1 MQFWQVR
8 CKICTHMSKESP
20 KILTRRNLII
30 AGIPASLVGATAAA
44 QCWATRKETRSGEPE
59 KPPVLLFIEGEA
71 VTFPRG
77 VVLNLTRGL
86 QMTIKPKIMGKL
98 TANPDVG
105 INLPENYQGIIAF
118 AGQMTIVTQ
127 EPRPQVARRLLEPYV
142 SSLVIKYI
150 NEQALG
156 ARSGREFVNIVSVQD
171 EIRKYPRYSPGQNLA
186 IAWAEAMRE
195 GAAFIEGK
203 EYRLGLPQKAI
214 EIIVHSNPIEVLN
227 FRENLKG

>member
-1 MQFWQVR
+1 MD
-8 CKICTHMSKESP
+8 KEKP
-20 KILTRRNLII
+20 GFLNRRNLII
-30 AGIPASLVGATAAA
+30 AGIPAALLGATAAA
-44 QCWATRKETRSGEPE
+44 QCWAARKETGG
-59 KPPVLLFIEGEA
+59 LLLAVEGEA

-77 VVLNLTRGL
+77 VVLNLARGL
-86 QMTIKPKIMGKL
+86 QMTVKPKVMGNL
-98 TANPDVG
+98 IAHPDTG
-105 INLPENYQGIIAF
+105 INLPENQQGIIAF
-118 AGQMTIVTQ
+118 AGQLTIVTQ

-195 GAAFIEGK
+195 GIAFMEGK
-203 EYRLGLPQKAI
+203 EYQLGLPQKAI

-227 FRENLKG
+227 P